1 MNTLKIERLRE
12 DTREREE
19 KKTDRRRRNRT
30 NRERDKFQQGQT

>member
-30 NRERDKFQQGQT
+30 NRCLSNKI

>member
-19 KKTDRRRRNRT
+19 KKTDRRRRYRT
-30 NRERDKFQQGQT
+30 NRERDKFQQRQT

>member
-30 NRERDKFQQGQT
+30 NRERDKFQQRQT